1 LFYFYHYYCREG
13 TSFAVPINK
22 AKEIVHDLAEGK
34 HISHGYVGV
43 SMASLTPDLARQNNA
58 DPNSPNGVI
67 PEINGVVITR
77 VYAKTPAEESGLRRL
92 DVMTEIGGK
101 RVERA
106 DDAQRIIDG
115 ATVGEGIQIK
125 VIRGG
130 KEMHISITPEDLG
143 YKLQRMKE
151 EKRMEKEDQMK
162 RLKRK
167 LLDGLQQNV
176 DKHLRELQTLP

>member
-1 LFYFYHYYCREG
+1 
-13 TSFAVPINK
+13 
-22 AKEIVHDLAEGK
+22 
-34 HISHGYVGV
+34 
-43 SMASLTPDLARQNNA
+43 MASLTPDLARQNNA

>member
-1 LFYFYHYYCREG
+1 M
-13 TSFAVPINK
+13 
-22 AKEIVHDLAEGK
+22 HDLAEGK
-34 HISHGYVGV
+34 HISHGYIGV
-43 SMASLTPDLARQNNA
+43 SMASLTADLARQNNA

-67 PEINGVVITR
+67 PELNGVVITR
-77 VYAKTPAEESGLRRL
+77 VYPKTPAEDSGLRRL
-92 DVMTEIGGK
+92 DVVIEIGGK

-115 ATVGEGIQIK
+115 ANVGETLQIK
-125 VIRGG
+125 IVRSG
-130 KEMHISITPEDLG
+130 KEMNIHITPEDLG

-151 EKRMEKEDQMK
+151 DKRKEKEDQMK
-162 RLKRK
+162 KLKRK